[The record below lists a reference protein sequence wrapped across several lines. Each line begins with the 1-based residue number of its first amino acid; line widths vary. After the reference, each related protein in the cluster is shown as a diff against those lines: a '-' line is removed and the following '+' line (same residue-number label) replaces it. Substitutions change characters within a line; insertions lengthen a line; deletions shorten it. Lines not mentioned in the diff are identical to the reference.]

1 MNDRAVKFKEEFH
14 LDPELTIEQLM
25 IEMEHMQDV
34 STLEKSIQDLSLT
47 QKLEETEAF
56 KEKMKT
62 LQIDNHVH
70 NLPV

>member
-1 MNDRAVKFKEEFH
+1 MKFKEEFH

-25 IEMEHMQDV
+25 VEMEHMQDV

-47 QKLEETEAF
+47 QKFEETEAL

-62 LQIDNHVH
+62 LQIDGHVH
-70 NLPV
+70 N

>member
-1 MNDRAVKFKEEFH
+1 MKFKEEFH

-25 IEMEHMQDV
+25 VEMKHMQDV

>member
-25 IEMEHMQDV
+25 VEMEHMQDV

-47 QKLEETEAF
+47 QKLEKTEAF

>member
-25 IEMEHMQDV
+25 VEMKHMQDV

>member
-25 IEMEHMQDV
+25 VEMEHMQDV

-47 QKLEETEAF
+47 QKLEKTEAF

-62 LQIDNHVH
+62 LQIDGHVH
-70 NLPV
+70 N

>member
-1 MNDRAVKFKEEFH
+1 MKFKEEFH

-25 IEMEHMQDV
+25 VEMKHMQDV

-70 NLPV
+70 NFPV

>member
-25 IEMEHMQDV
+25 VEMEHMQDV

>member
-47 QKLEETEAF
+47 QKFEKTEAC